1 MRNHPGFLGPDL
13 SIHDACQNESV
24 RVIGKVIQKSISVG
38 VSSERNWLEGAGNQG
53 LPTLCQP
60 LYDLLLRRDGQPGY

>member
-1 MRNHPGFLGPDL
+1 
-13 SIHDACQNESV
+13 V